1 MFSAR
6 LGSGNLE
13 EENNGEKHTEHKE
26 EEEVNSD
33 IYLFIS
39 PTELT
44 KKWWIRNE
52 GKKTSVEEDCR
63 WSEIK

>member
-44 KKWWIRNE
+44 KNDELETK
-52 GKKTSVEEDCR
+52 GKKLQ
-63 WSEIK
+63 